1 MIRCRILGE
10 KLKAVAASRT
20 GRGAGTLFACTS
32 RLSSELVVVPPLA
45 ARVITIWEV
54 VTVLFEG
61 EIGPREVPP
70 TETRRLL
77 AKEIREA
84 VNVKLPGVV
93 WASNEAAFRSRALRA
108 EAVRGSFHCQSI
120 GWSL

>member
-1 MIRCRILGE
+1 LIRCRILGE

-70 TETRRLL
+70 TETRGLL

-108 EAVRGSFHCQSI
+108 EAVR
-120 GWSL
+120 